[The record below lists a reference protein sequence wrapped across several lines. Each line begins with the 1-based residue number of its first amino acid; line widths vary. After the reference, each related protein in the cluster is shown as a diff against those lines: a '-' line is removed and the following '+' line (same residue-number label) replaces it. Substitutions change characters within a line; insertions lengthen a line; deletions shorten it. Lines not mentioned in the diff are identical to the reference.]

1 MHAKEG
7 RRYSYLL
14 QRYSGDGVMHRFFV
28 STDCVEKDTIHIR
41 GGEFHHLA
49 DVLRAREG
57 DKVRVF
63 DGTGVEYHGAII
75 KVKSKEAIVRIE
87 FKEVIKEESAIKIT
101 LAQAIP
107 KKRKMDDIIEKVTEV
122 GVDTVIPLRTDRTV
136 VDISE
141 GQAGLK
147 IARWNKIAI
156 EASKQC
162 GRIRPPDI
170 PGIKRFL
177 EVLDNIKEYEL
188 ALMPTLYEKEID
200 LKSVIRGRKL
210 KSVITFIGPEGD
222 FSEEEVRCAKEAGCI
237 TVSLGNNILKTDTAA
252 IAVLSILKYELG

>member
-1 MHAKEG
+1 MRK
-7 RRYSYLL
+7 RR
-14 QRYSGDGVMHRFFV
+14 GDIRIYCRGIQVMRFFV

-41 GGEFHHLA
+41 GREFHHLV
-49 DVLRAREG
+49 DVVRAREG
-57 DKVRVF
+57 DKVRAF
-63 DGTGVEYHGAII
+63 DGTGVEYHGTII
-75 KVKSKEAIVRIE
+75 KVKSKEAVVRIE
-87 FKEVIKEESAIKIT
+87 FKEAIKEESAIKIT

-136 VDISE
+136 VNISE
-141 GQAGLK
+141 EQTGLK
-147 IARWNKIAI
+147 IVRWNKIAI

-162 GRIRPPDI
+162 GRVRPPNI
-170 PGIKRFL
+170 SGIKKFL

-188 ALMPTLYEKEID
+188 ALMPTLYEKEKD

-210 KSVITFIGPEGD
+210 NSVITFIGPEGD
-222 FSEEEVRCAKEAGCI
+222 FSEEEVNSAKEAGCR